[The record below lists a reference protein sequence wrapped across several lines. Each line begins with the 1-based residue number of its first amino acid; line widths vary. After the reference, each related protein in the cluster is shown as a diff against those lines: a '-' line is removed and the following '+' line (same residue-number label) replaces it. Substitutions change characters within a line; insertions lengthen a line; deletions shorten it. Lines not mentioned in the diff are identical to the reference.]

1 MKSPRIV
8 FLVVVVVV
16 AIGSRSAIADGGRT
30 ATTSIASIV
39 EQVERNVVAISM
51 ERITDIPKPNEFK
64 RKRFPG
70 LSDEDFRDLNDYFKR
85 PPGPVS
91 GLLLN
96 QEGHVLTSNYNVSKK
111 VKDIRVQL
119 GDGTELPAEIVARAA
134 HDDLALLKITSGVPE
149 SFPVHPI
156 SWAGAPKLRSGRFV
170 LAIGKSPDPK
180 RTTMTLGIISSPTR
194 YFNRLFQT
202 DAALNY
208 GNIGGPLVD
217 LEGNVLG
224 IAAFVGPH
232 FPHWGFNSGI
242 GFGVRADRIREVLP
256 MLKRGEEPVIENSP
270 FVGIGGGAD
279 RSRVGVRIG
288 RVLPN
293 RAAAAAGIKT
303 DDVLIEWEGIQLY
316 DFEQLRFLIS
326 KRKPGDEITLK
337 VKRGEDTIELKLT
350 LGRREL
356 RAAP

>member
-1 MKSPRIV
+1 MKSPRSLFLIV
-8 FLVVVVVV
+8 VLWLP
-16 AIGSRSAIADGGRT
+16 IGSRLAAAGGS
-30 ATTSIASIV
+30 TSIASV
-39 EQVERNVVAISM
+39 VDQVERNVVAISM
-51 ERITDIPKPNEFK
+51 ERPTDIAAPTEFK
-64 RKRFPG
+64 RKRFRG
-70 LSDEDFRDLNDYFKR
+70 LSDEDFRDLTDYFKR

-91 GLLLN
+91 GLLLD

-119 GDGTELPAEIVARAA
+119 ADGTELPAKIVARAA

-149 SFPVHPI
+149 TFPVQPV
-156 SWAGAPKLRSGRFV
+156 SWADASELRSGRFV

-180 RTTMTLGIISSPTR
+180 RATMTLGIISSPTR

-217 LEGNVLG
+217 LEGNILG

-242 GFGVRADRIREVLP
+242 GFGVRADRIRDILP
-256 MLKRGEEPVIENSP
+256 TMKQGKEPVVENSP
-270 FVGIGGGAD
+270 FVGIGRDTD
-279 RSRVGVRIG
+279 RSSVGVRVAT
-288 RVLPN
+288 VLPN
-293 RAAAAAGIKT
+293 RAAAAAGIKE
-303 DDVLIEWEGIQLY
+303 DDILVEWEGIKLY

-326 KRKPGDEITLK
+326 KRKPGDEIALK
-337 VKRGEDTIELKLT
+337 VKRGEDTIELKLI
-350 LGRREL
+350 LGKREL
-356 RAAP
+356 RAVR